1 MAMTDLDSLSIPVNQ
16 PIKAQ
21 NAGLFVSRGQAAHPT
36 RVIQSHELIFIK
48 QGELDLWEEGQ
59 EFHLVAGQTLHLH
72 PGRQHGSHQPMPPS
86 LRFYWIHFELM
97 PEPVGDLNC
106 VASHYVSRI
115 PIPQVATLPQPERLE
130 RLFRTFL
137 EDQETGLLHPYAAN
151 LLATLMLLEV
161 VQAQSGP
168 AAQGDEANALATRAN
183 SYIRMNFDRP
193 ITASRVA
200 DALGYN
206 TDYLG
211 RIYHKLYGYTLT
223 EAIHRRRIEKACEWL
238 RDTNLT
244 ILEVA
249 ARCGFADGDYFRRV
263 FRRVMQTSPGEYR
276 DEASRVH
283 INTH

>member
-1 MAMTDLDSLSIPVNQ
+1 
-16 PIKAQ
+16 
-21 NAGLFVSRGQAAHPT
+21 
-36 RVIQSHELIFIK
+36 
-48 QGELDLWEEGQ
+48 
-59 EFHLVAGQTLHLH
+59 
-72 PGRQHGSHQPMPPS
+72 
-86 LRFYWIHFELM
+86 
-97 PEPVGDLNC
+97 
-106 VASHYVSRI
+106 
-115 PIPQVATLPQPERLE
+115 
-130 RLFRTFL
+130 
-137 EDQETGLLHPYAAN
+137 LLQPYAAN

-161 VQAQSGP
+161 VQAQSDP
-168 AAQGDEANALATRAN
+168 AAQGEEAKSLAIRAHT
-183 SYIRMNFDRP
+183 YIRMNFDRP

-200 DALGYN
+200 GALGYN

-249 ARCGFADGDYFRRV
+249 ARCGFSDCDYFRRSDCDYFRRV

-276 DEASRVH
+276 AEASRVH

>member
-1 MAMTDLDSLSIPVNQ
+1 MTDFDSLSIPVNQ

-36 RVIQSHELIFIK
+36 RVIKSHELIFIK
-48 QGELDLWEEGQ
+48 QGELDLWEEDQ

-86 LRFYWIHFELM
+86 LRFYWIHFELVPAPM
-97 PEPVGDLNC
+97 GDMSYS
-106 VASHYVSRI
+106 AGQYVPRL
-115 PIPQVATLPQPERLE
+115 PIPQVATIPQPERLE
-130 RLFRTFL
+130 RLFRAFL

-161 VQAQSGP
+161 VQSQSVP
-168 AAQGDEANALATRAN
+168 ATQADEANALATRAN

-211 RIYHKLYGYTLT
+211 RIFHKVYGYTLT

-244 ILEVA
+244 ILDVA
-249 ARCGFADGDYFRRV
+249 TRCGFADGDYFRRV
-263 FRRVMQTSPGEYR
+263 FRRVMQVSPGEYR

-283 INTH
+283 VNTH